1 MLIFLYRDKYRVYLF
16 VYWILIEINY
26 SVKLFVYEL
35 YCIVI
40 DIYIY

>member
-1 MLIFLYRDKYRVYLF
+1 MLIFLYRDKYRVFLF

-35 YCIVI
+35 YRIVI